1 MANQF
6 KKSKRIL
13 YLGIDP
19 VRFQEDA
26 EIVHR
31 PIIRVEP
38 FSLSQP
44 DIKHAFEEM
53 FLYTH
58 LLFTSR
64 VSVSFT
70 VEFAKQ
76 ANVSLLGKKMITV
89 GSATA
94 EKVRACGYSV
104 SYTALKECGEGV
116 IDLLKGLS
124 LQESYLFFPHSNMAR
139 EIIHDYLQQNGL
151 KYRALP
157 IYQTLARPIFLED
170 LDSFDKIVFTSP
182 STVRAFVDQCGQL
195 PPVEKCLAIGPI
207 TEKALCQNR
216 K

>member
-1 MANQF
+1 MTNQF

-13 YLGIDP
+13 YLGLDP
-19 VRFQEDA
+19 LRFQEVG

-31 PIIRVEP
+31 PIIQIEP

-44 DIKHAFEEM
+44 DIKLAFEEM

-64 VSVSFT
+64 VGVELT
-70 VEFAKQ
+70 VGFAQQ
-76 ANVSLLGKKMITV
+76 AKVSLLGKKIITV

-94 EKVRACGYSV
+94 EKVQALGFSV
-104 SYTALKECGEGV
+104 SHTAWNECGEGV
-116 IDLLKGLS
+116 VDLLKELS
-124 LQESYLFFPHSNMAR
+124 LQGSYLFFPHSNLAR
-139 EIIHDYLQQNGL
+139 EIIPDYLKQKGL

-157 IYQTLARPIFLED
+157 IYQTVACPIFLDD
-170 LDSFDKIVFTSP
+170 LESFDTVVFTSP
-182 STVRAFVDQCGQL
+182 STVKAFIDQHGKL
-195 PPVEKCLAIGPI
+195 PAAEKCWAIGPI